1 MKRIILIII
10 ALVLITCCIPQTID
24 VHCFNN
30 SGSMTQQT
38 ADDTQN
44 IMQKTEHIAINYAR
58 KEKKLVLEKHYE
70 NAEKI
75 TIHNAVT
82 YYDIEFNDL
91 GLLTEAIKRDYSGEA
106 PVNI

>member
-1 MKRIILIII
+1 MKRIILSIVILLLII
-10 ALVLITCCIPQTID
+10 CCVPQSIET
-24 VHCFNN
+24 VRVGSC
-30 SGSMTQQT
+30 GSMTQQE
-38 ADDTQN
+38 DDSREV
-44 IMQKTEHIAINYAR
+44 IQKTEHIAINYAR